1 MTLAC
6 ATGVAA
12 EPGDRSPYRKLEIFA
27 RALAHIEQSHV
38 ETVDSDVLIYGAI
51 RGMLRELDPHSQFMD
66 PQQLRVL
73 TSDTEGRYGGI
84 GVEIDV
90 RDGWLTVVG
99 IFEGGPAE
107 RAGLQLGDR
116 FLTIDGAGARDLPIS
131 EAIERMRGA
140 PGTQVEVT
148 LRRLDRDAAVQ
159 ATLTREIIEVDA
171 VEAKV
176 LDDGILYARLRTFQ
190 ETTGRELR
198 EALDA
203 AVEVMAERGGVRGM
217 LLDLRDNPG
226 GLVSAAVMV
235 CDEFLRE
242 GVIVTTRGRGGRVL
256 REYTARGG
264 GTRPAWPLVVL
275 VNGYSASAS
284 EIVAG
289 ALQDH
294 KRAVLIGTRTFG
306 KGSVQNVI
314 ELPDQS
320 ALKLTTAL
328 YFTPSGRSIQAQ
340 GIEPDVRVEQLDPG
354 ALARLQ
360 LGRDDVSEAT
370 LKRHL
375 QVGDEAPA
383 PERPP
388 RRQPRTAPE
397 ARAPGA
403 FADDFQA
410 RMGHQ
415 VLRALIAAG
424 R

>member
-6 ATGVAA
+6 ATQAAA

-38 ETVDSDVLIYGAI
+38 EPIDSDELIYGAI
-51 RGMLRELDPHSQFMD
+51 RGMLRVLDPHSQFMD
-66 PQQLRVL
+66 PQELKVL

-116 FLTIDGAGARDLPIS
+116 FLTIEGVGARDLPIS

-140 PGTQVEVT
+140 PGTKVEVS
-148 LRRLDRDAAVQ
+148 LRRLDQDAAVH
-159 ATLTREIIEVDA
+159 ATLTREIIEVEA

-176 LDDGILYARLRTFQ
+176 LDDGIVHLRLRTFQ
-190 ETTGRELR
+190 ETSGRELR

-203 AVEVMAERGGVRGM
+203 AVEATAERGGVRGV

-226 GLVSAAVMV
+226 GLVSAAVMI

-256 REYTARGG
+256 REYSASGG
-264 GTRPAWPLVVL
+264 GTRPQWPMAVL

-294 KRAVLIGTRTFG
+294 QRAVIIGTRTFG
-306 KGSVQNVI
+306 KGSVQNVM
-314 ELPDQS
+314 ELPDHS

-328 YFTPSGRSIQAQ
+328 YFTPSGRSIQAH

-354 ALARLQ
+354 ALAKLQ
-360 LGRDDVSEAT
+360 LGRDDLSEAT
-370 LKRHL
+370 LERHL
-375 QVGDEAPA
+375 KVGAEPDAG
-383 PERPP
+383 ERPP
-388 RRQPRTAPE
+388 RQQPRTEPAG
-397 ARAPGA
+397 RAPGA
-403 FADDFQA
+403 FADDFQG
-410 RMGHQ
+410 RMAHQ
-415 VLRALIAAG
+415 VLRALIAAK